1 MRRFLFSLLLRS
13 LALSAYAQAP
23 EDNMWTKT
31 TTGNWEDPYWSTGML
46 PNSNSTVWF
55 TNAGYKALA
64 LGPSTR
70 AFPDSLTI
78 HDLTVSSPTGSVNTL
93 LLNFLGVL
101 TPLKAGVVWVET
113 NSTVLSLN
121 SRMELWSGMVVDGM
135 FQFGQFSEL

>member
-1 MRRFLFSLLLRS
+1 
-13 LALSAYAQAP
+13 
-23 EDNMWTKT
+23 
-31 TTGNWEDPYWSTGML
+31 GML
-46 PNSNSTVWF
+46 PNSNSIVWF

-121 SRMELWSGMVVDGM
+121 SRMELSSGMVVQGSVR
-135 FQFGQFSEL
+135 FGQFSELVTPHLEVGHVGAGEFHMTNGMLNVGDQFL

>member
-1 MRRFLFSLLLRS
+1 MRGLFISLLLS
-13 LALSAYAQAP
+13 VLSLSAYAQAP
-23 EDNMWTKT
+23 EYNSWTKT
-31 TTGNWEDPYWSTGML
+31 TSGYWEEAFWSAGRLPY
-46 PNSNSTVWF
+46 SNSYVMF

-78 HDLTVSSPTGSVNTL
+78 HDLTVSSPTDSANTL

-101 TPLKAGVVWVET
+101 TPLKAVVVWVKT

-121 SRMELWSGMVVDGM
+121 SRLEISSGMV
-135 FQFGQFSEL
+135 